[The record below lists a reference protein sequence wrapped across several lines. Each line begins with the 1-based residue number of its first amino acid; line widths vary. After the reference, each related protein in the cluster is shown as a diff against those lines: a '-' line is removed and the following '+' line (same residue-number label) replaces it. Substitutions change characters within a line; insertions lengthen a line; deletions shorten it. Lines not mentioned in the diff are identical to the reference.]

1 MKLRNKYWDKF
12 AMKLAD
18 DGERLIQKAYS
29 MADYNKNKTQN
40 LHDSYGSAVFFNRKL
55 YPGTKRFFTKKAT
68 TSKYDPY
75 EAEYITGRRAIENFF
90 GTYRPATDDFQLVV
104 AVAMFYGRILEKGL
118 QGGQIARKYKVISMI
133 GDDVRQLADK
143 IGGARVETIQVD

>member
-1 MKLRNKYWDKF
+1 MKIKSGYLNNF
-12 AMKLAD
+12 AMKLAS
-18 DGERLIQKAYS
+18 DGEKLIQKAYT
-29 MADYNKNKTQN
+29 MADYDKNKTQN
-40 LHDSYGSAVFFNRKL
+40 LHDSYGSAVYYNRKL

-75 EAEYITGRRAIENFF
+75 EDEYITGRRAIENFF

-104 AVAMFYGRILEKGL
+104 AVAMFYGGILEKGL
-118 QGGQIARKYKVISMI
+118 QGGQISRKYKVISMI
-133 GDDVRQLADK
+133 GDDVRKLADK